1 MSQPI
6 DVGTVLGGRYKVT
19 STVLSSTEGD
29 MVLDGMDQ
37 VLNRAVSILIASA
50 DNTARMTASAREIAT
65 GERPSN
71 VQVLDLGVSE
81 HATYLITNTADSGEL
96 MELLEETTYVEPFYT
111 DTLGSEIFGE
121 ARSRQPQRYED
132 DDEYYA
138 ELEENERRTPLANR
152 FSGLRSR
159 LSRGVAGVTGGGAA
173 AGAAAG
179 ASAHQD
185 DTDTAGSPSTEEN
198 SAVEPVA
205 EESRFDS
212 PSTEE
217 TPVVPPAAATAAAP
231 KVEIYGDDDE
241 DDAASAGA
249 GAATASA
256 AAGPAPTAATPRT
269 DYDPDDVRP
278 AATFPAAARGYEEET
293 AVAGAAAGGAGSG
306 YDDGEEEEEEGG
318 NRWTRLIVGA
328 VLGLVLIVAVVFAFN
343 MLGGLGGD
351 EAPRAGG
358 DTSTSADGD
367 PSTSDEPGES
377 DEPSESETPA
387 ADPVVS
393 GIQRVVP
400 GNQELNAETDNTL
413 VRAIDGNEATLYS
426 TYTYSQPAFGGYA
439 SNMVLVLELEDAAKV
454 SQVELS
460 GLNGTG
466 GSFEIAI
473 GETNDLGA
481 ATSVTQGSFT
491 GPTVSVPVTD
501 EEAATGK
508 YVFFNVTEL
517 PRLSNPLNESRPFG
531 LQVAEFKVS

>member
-37 VLNRAVSILIASA
+37 VLNRAVSILIASV

-81 HATYLITNTADSGEL
+81 HATYLITNTADSGDL

-121 ARSRQPQRYED
+121 SRSRQPQRYED

-159 LSRGVAGVTGGGAA
+159 LSRGVAGVTGGAAA
-173 AGAAAG
+173 AGAASG

-185 DTDTAGSPSTEEN
+185 DADTAGSPSTEEN
-198 SAVEPVA
+198 TAVEPVA
-205 EESRFDS
+205 EESTFGS

-231 KVEIYGDDDE
+231 KVEIYEDEDE

-249 GAATASA
+249 GAAAASA

-269 DYDPDDVRP
+269 EYDPDDVRP
-278 AATFPAAARGYEEET
+278 AATFPAAARGYEEE
-293 AVAGAAAGGAGSG
+293 AAFAGAGGAGAG
-306 YDDGEEEEEEGG
+306 YDDDEEEEGG

-328 VLGLVLIVAVVFAFN
+328 VLGIVLIVAVVFAFN

-358 DTSTSADGD
+358 DSSTSADGD
-367 PSTSDEPGES
+367 PSASGEPDES
-377 DEPSESETPA
+377 NEPSESDTPA
-387 ADPVVS
+387 AEPVVS

-439 SNMVLVLELEDAAKV
+439 SNMVLVVELEDAAKV

-501 EEAATGK
+501 EQAATGK

-517 PRLSNPLNESRPFG
+517 PRLSNPLNDSRPFG

>member
-1 MSQPI
+1 MSQSI

-19 STVLSSTEGD
+19 STVLNSADGD

-37 VLNRAVSILIASA
+37 VLNRAVSILVAGT

-81 HATYLITNTADSGEL
+81 HATYLITNTADSGDL

-121 ARSRQPQRYED
+121 SRSRQPQRYD
-132 DDEYYA
+132 DDEEYYA

-152 FSGLRSR
+152 LAGLRGR
-159 LSRGVAGVTGGGAA
+159 LSRGVAGVTGGAA
-173 AGAAAG
+173 ASAPTAGAATP
-179 ASAHQD
+179 QD
-185 DTDTAGSPSTEEN
+185 DADTAGSPGTEEHPVAEDYTAGSPSTEE
-198 SAVEPVA
+198 
-205 EESRFDS
+205 S
-212 PSTEE
+212 PA
-217 TPVVPPAAATAAAP
+217 VPPAAATAAAP
-231 KVEIYGDDDE
+231 KVEVYEDDDA
-241 DDAASAGA
+241 DDYA
-249 GAATASA
+249 GAAAAGA

-269 DYDPDDVRP
+269 ESDDDVRP
-278 AATFPAAARGYEEET
+278 AATFPAAARGYEDE
-293 AVAGAAAGGAGSG
+293 AVVAGAAAGGAGAG
-306 YDDGEEEEEEGG
+306 YDDEEDEEEEGG

-358 DTSTSADGD
+358 DSSTSAGGN
-367 PSTSDEPGES
+367 SSASEEPGES
-377 DEPSESETPA
+377 DEPAESETPSA
-387 ADPVVS
+387 EPVVT

-400 GNQELNAETDNTL
+400 GNQVLNSETDNTL
-413 VRAIDGNEATLYS
+413 VQAIDGNEATLYS

-439 SNMVLVLELEDAAKV
+439 SNMVLVVELEEAAEI
-454 SQVELS
+454 SQIQLT
-460 GLNGTG
+460 GLNGAG

-491 GPTVSVPVTD
+491 GPTVSVPVSD
-501 EEAATGK
+501 QEASSGK
-508 YVFFNVTEL
+508 FVFFNVTEL
-517 PRLSNPLNESRPFG
+517 PRLANPNNDSRPYG
-531 LQVAEFKVS
+531 LQIAEFKVS